1 MTLIVYLDTQDYI
14 KLFNEPANGPNHQ
27 ILADL
32 LAFRDR
38 GEIVI
43 GYSFVNIVEFITK
56 PDAANR
62 GDRVRRGQ
70 LIKDICAK
78 NAFPYPNNLPERIT
92 FPNDGV
98 WTLGFG
104 KKVMSAKKFRKQM
117 HEALLEELAEKEDL
131 NRKQRRQLGRKA
143 TMTELVRRTGSTWGR
158 KRSDWGRFP
167 VSDELLQSRIVERFM
182 KRECSDHE
190 FEERMNAWFSD
201 PAEYSRIVYDYADQP
216 NIIAK
221 YFGESTDKIEQ
232 TMETI
237 QDAIFSVQELNEQML
252 IVRANLVEAGMT
264 KSEAREMTKQLSIP
278 KVDFDKFG
286 PELDAELGTGR
297 SSHFGHYFEQALKPG
312 HVFKRSDVMDLFQM
326 CYAYDC
332 DLFRCDKAMANMF
345 RDFEPF
351 QGKLVARFAD
361 LPKRIDALL
370 TTDADFASRAAALRR
385 RLRSSVDST
394 NTIRADRE
402 RDAAA

>member
-1 MTLIVYLDTQDYI
+1 MTLIIYLDTQDYI

-43 GYSFVNIVEFITK
+43 GYSFANIVEFITK

-62 GDRVRRGQ
+62 GERVRRGQ
-70 LIKDICAK
+70 LIKDICAR
-78 NAFPYPNNLPERIT
+78 NAFPYPGALPERIT
-92 FPNDGV
+92 FPNNGT
-98 WTLGFG
+98 WMLGSG
-104 KKVMSAKKFRKQM
+104 EKVMSARQFRKQM
-117 HEALLEELAEKEDL
+117 HETLLEELAKKEGL

-143 TMTELVRRTGSTWGR
+143 SMTDLVRRTGSTWGR
-158 KRSDWGRFP
+158 KRSDWGNFP
-167 VSDELLQSRIVERFM
+167 VSDELIQSRIVERFM
-182 KRECSDHE
+182 KGECSDRE

-221 YFGESTDKIEQ
+221 YFGDSTDKIERV
-232 TMETI
+232 METI
-237 QDAIFSVQELNEQML
+237 QDAVSIVQELNEQML
-252 IVRANLVEAGMT
+252 IVRADLVEAGIA
-264 KSEAREMTKQLSIP
+264 KSEARDMTRQFSIP
-278 KVDFDKFG
+278 KTDLDTIG
-286 PELDAELGTGR
+286 PKLEVELGTGR
-297 SSHFGHYFEQALKPG
+297 SGHFQHYFERVLKPG
-312 HVFKRSDVMDLFQM
+312 HVFKRSDVMDMFQM

-332 DLFRCDKAMANMF
+332 DLFRCDKAMANTF
-345 RDFEPF
+345 RNFEPF

-370 TTDADFASRAAALRR
+370 GADTEFTAHAATLRR
-385 RLRSSVDST
+385 RLHSSVDST
-394 NTIRADRE
+394 DAIRADRA
-402 RDAAA
+402 RGGAA